1 MAKNFQ
7 VIMVSA
13 DRQLFSGSVRQVVT
27 TASTGELGILA
38 DHTPMLAA
46 LRAGQVRLTTE
57 DGNEEVI
64 YVSGGFIEVQ
74 PDQTI
79 ILADEAERAEALDEE
94 RIKQQRAEA
103 EARMKNK
110 NLSKEELDRA
120 EMALIQSL
128 AQMNAIR
135 RHKR

>member
-1 MAKNFQ
+1 MASFQ
-7 VIMVSA
+7 VVMVSA
-13 DRQLFSGSVRQVVT
+13 DRQLFSGPVQQVVA

-38 DHTPMLAA
+38 GHTPMLAS

-120 EMALIQSL
+120 EMVLIQSL